1 MRYDALVIGGGPAG
15 STAAILLARAGWSVA
30 VIEKAAFPRRKVCG
44 EFISATNALL
54 LDELGVGETFHDTAG
69 PEVRRVGLFAEETV
83 LSAAMPKVA
92 GGSRGWGRAL
102 GRETLDLLLLNQ
114 TVREGARLWQPWTA
128 IALQSG
134 PGGYACTI
142 AAKGAE
148 RVLQAPVV
156 IAAHGSWER
165 SSLPTSPTR
174 PHRQSDLL
182 AFKAHFVDCD
192 LPSDLMPLLAF
203 PGGYGGMVHSDA
215 GRVSL
220 SCCIRRDVLDRCRKS
235 GPTRHAADAVLAH
248 ILASCRGVRESLTRA
263 RLEDR
268 WLSAGPINPGI
279 RPRYAHGVF
288 SVGNAAG
295 EAHPIVAEGISM
307 AMQSSYLLCRHLTDH
322 PEDAAAG
329 RDHHRIG
336 SAYAADWRRHFAVR
350 IRAAAIF
357 AHVARRPAAG
367 PILLPLLRR
376 FPGILTLGA
385 QLSGKARSDGP
396 QSVPSIAYPNPLRR
410 LPDVAGVASRYRPE
424 AAKLASPLSVR
435 FGAFR
440 ACRAAYAGVF

>member
-1 MRYDALVIGGGPAG
+1 MRYDALIIGGGPAG
-15 STAAILLARAGWSVA
+15 STAGILLARAGWSVG
-30 VIEKAAFPRRKVCG
+30 VIEKATFPRRKVCG

-54 LDELGVGETFHDTAG
+54 LDELGVGETFHDMAG

-92 GGSRGWGRAL
+92 AGSRGWGRAL
-102 GRETLDLLLLNQ
+102 GRETLDLLLLDQ
-114 TVREGARLWQPWTA
+114 AVREGARLWQPWSA
-128 IALQSG
+128 IALQGG
-134 PGGYACTI
+134 PDGYACTI

-148 RVLQAPVV
+148 QVLQAPVV

-165 SSLPTSPTR
+165 NPLPTSSAR

-182 AFKAHFVDCD
+182 AFKAHFADCD
-192 LPSDLMPLLAF
+192 LPTDLMPLLAF
-203 PGGYGGMVHSDA
+203 PGGYGGMVHTDA

-235 GPTRHAADAVLAH
+235 SPTRHAADTVLAH
-248 ILASCRGVRESLTRA
+248 ILASCRGARESLVGA

-279 RPRYAHGVF
+279 RPRYRDGVF

-307 AMQSSYLLCRHLTDH
+307 AMQSSYLLCRHLTEH
-322 PEDAAAG
+322 QVDAVAG
-329 RDHHRIG
+329 RDHQRIG

-350 IRAAAIF
+350 IRAAAVF
-357 AHVARRPAAG
+357 AHVAMRPAAG
-367 PILLPLLRR
+367 PIVLPLLRR
-376 FPGILTLGA
+376 FPGILTIGA
-385 QLSGKARSDGP
+385 QLSGKANLMARSRFP
-396 QSVPSIAYPNPLRR
+396 QSPIPTP
-410 LPDVAGVASRYRPE
+410 
-424 AAKLASPLSVR
+424 
-435 FGAFR
+435 
-440 ACRAAYAGVF
+440 